1 MRLGPRLKREKARL
15 KREKAGLENENAG
28 YLIETI
34 YLIAYRFWYA
44 IP

>member
-34 YLIAYRFWYA
+34 YLIAYRF
-44 IP
+44 